1 LEKNMPENAIVTND
15 LTYQYGELTAVDH
28 IGFEV
33 AEQEIFAFLGPN
45 GAGKS
50 TTVNLLTGQ
59 LKPKDGQA
67 TVLGMD
73 VADNPNKVQEKIGVC
88 FEITNLYEQLS
99 AKDNLIL
106 FAKLFGVKDFDPE
119 ALIARVGLDGRG
131 DDLVETYSK
140 GMKQR
145 IMVAR
150 ALVNRPEVLFLD
162 EPTEGLDPQSSLA
175 IRNIILKE
183 RDRGATIFL
192 TTHDMTEADKLSDRV
207 AFIDGGKI
215 AALDTPH
222 NLKQQYGKR
231 VLRAEVSDGDGR
243 LQEREIELDQ
253 TGTAAEVER
262 LFGQEQVITVHTEEA
277 TLEDIFIEI
286 TGKALD

>member
-1 LEKNMPENAIVTND
+1 MTENAIVTNN

-33 AEQEIFAFLGPN
+33 AEKEIFAFLGPN

-50 TTVNLLTGQ
+50 TTINMLTGQ
-59 LKPKDGQA
+59 LKPKEGQA
-67 TVLGMD
+67 TILGMD
-73 VADNPNKVQEKIGVC
+73 VVDDPNKVQERIGVC

-99 AKDNLIL
+99 AIDNLSL
-106 FAKLFGVKDFDPE
+106 FAKLFGVREFDPE
-119 ALIARVGLDGRG
+119 VLIKRVGLDGRG
-131 DDLVETYSK
+131 DDTVETYSK

-145 IMVAR
+145 LMVAR
-150 ALVNRPEVLFLD
+150 ALVNRPDVLFLD

-175 IRNIILKE
+175 IRNIILEE

-207 AFIDGGKI
+207 AFIDDGKI

-231 VLRAEVSDGDGR
+231 VLRAEVSGGDGK
-243 LQEREIELDQ
+243 LQEREIELDKAE
-253 TGTAAEVER
+253 TAAEVEQ
-262 LFGQEQVITVHTEEA
+262 LFEQEQVVTVHTEEA

-286 TGKALD
+286 TGRALD